1 MIDIASL
8 NEVTFDIKLSDNR
21 ILNIRKP
28 NKELFNSTF
37 KMMDILEANEE
48 DDKILDII
56 YNFLTKIFNRNTN
69 NIKLTQEDLENEID
83 VVTAIYIIKAFQ
95 KFITEAM
102 QGVNF

>member
-28 NKELFNSTF
+28 NKELFNTTF
-37 KMMDILEANEE
+37 KMMELMESNNE

-69 NIKLTQEDLENEID
+69 DIKLTQKDLENELD
-83 VVTAIYIIKAFQ
+83 VVTAIYIIKAFA

-102 QGVNF
+102 EGVNF